1 MLRCFIQVNYKK
13 TTASS
18 AHYLMCLFDFL
29 WYDLPIIPGI
39 RNMGDMKINS
49 KCLSHSGRLIKKL
62 FNIIGNKSKLQDNN
76 V

>member
-1 MLRCFIQVNYKK
+1 MK

-39 RNMGDMKINS
+39 RNLGDMKMNL
-49 KCLSHSGRLIKKL
+49 KCLSHSGRLIKEV
-62 FNIIGNKSKLQDNN
+62 I
-76 V
+76 

>member
-1 MLRCFIQVNYKK
+1 MK

-39 RNMGDMKINS
+39 RNLGDIKMNF
-49 KCLSHSGRLIKKL
+49 KCLSHSGTLIKEV
-62 FNIIGNKSKLQDNN
+62 I
-76 V
+76 